1 MEYIAVSLDD
11 EKAKAIGEVISN
23 ETARKILKLLAKKN
37 VTESEIAKELN
48 LPLSTVS
55 YNIKK
60 LLDCK
65 LIEVNGFYYSEKG
78 NKVNVYRLAK
88 KVVLIT
94 PKSSFVKL
102 KNVLLTALAVF
113 ACSFAIKLSFKKPIL
128 AERKVA
134 LPIPESTSQLAS
146 SNYFALFFIAGAF
159 LALIVYLLLSRRK

>member
-37 VTESEIAKELN
+37 ATESEIAKELN

-60 LLDCK
+60 LLECK

-102 KNVLLTALAVF
+102 KNVLLTALTVF
-113 ACSFAIKLSFKKPIL
+113 ACSFAIKLGFKKPFL

-134 LPIPESTSQLAS
+134 LAIPESSQLAS